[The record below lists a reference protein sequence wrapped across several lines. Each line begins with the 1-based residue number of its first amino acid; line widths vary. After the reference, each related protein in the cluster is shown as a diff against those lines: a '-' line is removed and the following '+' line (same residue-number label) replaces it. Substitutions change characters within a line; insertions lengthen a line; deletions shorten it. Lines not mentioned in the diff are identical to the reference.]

1 MIIKCKMCGGDI
13 QFNPGDTNG
22 QCDHCGCTTTFP
34 KLPDEQRAN
43 LFNRANHFRRQCEFD
58 KAMAAYEHILEED
71 DTDAEAHW
79 GIVLSK
85 FGIEYVEDPVTH
97 ERIPTCHRAQ
107 VISILSDE
115 DYQNALKYAPDTYS
129 REIYEK
135 EAKRIAEIQK
145 GILAISSQE
154 KPYDVF
160 ICYKE
165 TDDSGSRTKDSTL
178 AQEIYYQLTNEGYKV
193 FFSRITLEDKLGQE
207 YEPYI
212 FAALNSAKVMLVVG
226 TRPEFFNAVWVKNE
240 WNRYLALMKND
251 RKRVLIPCYRDMDPY
266 DLPEELSSLQSQDMG
281 KIGFMQDIIHG
292 VKKVLGS
299 DKQTAPN
306 VTVQAA
312 GPGIASLHKRAVL
325 FLEDNDWD
333 SATEYFDRILDID
346 PEYAPAYIGKVQ
358 VKNKVRREA
367 DLARCREPISSDPD
381 FQKAV
386 RFADE
391 KQKAIYNGYNR
402 AIIDRI
408 ELERKEAA
416 YREAVALENR
426 AAVEADF
433 LAAAKKYDSAGE
445 IRDAKDRAA
454 NCRAKASSA
463 KAEAEKAA
471 AVYKAQMERER
482 KERARQ
488 EEERRLAEEKRRA
501 EEAERQRKEEELRK
515 ENRKR
520 ATKIGALVAAI
531 VLLLAGG
538 YYLFENVI
546 HPGIKYNQ
554 AQSLLNDGK
563 YDEAYT
569 AFEAMGDYGD
579 SSNKLLE
586 INYRRAESYLAEK
599 DFANARKY
607 FALAGAYSDAN
618 QQIQNIDN
626 YIAAQTDYENGDLI
640 SAGAKYKNLGSF
652 SDAAAQLESISSTL
666 YTQTKA
672 ALESKNYKDAFDLL
686 TILGDYSDCPT
697 LMAGI
702 DENYNLAL
710 QHWND
715 GEKFQAEQELQA
727 LIGWREASDKLSAL
741 RLEIADNAYTN
752 GDYEQALS
760 YYGMFQETDEIKAK
774 ITAAQRGQNYL
785 EAEAALE
792 SGDLETAYTKFIAA
806 GNHADASD
814 QATKLV
820 QYEQAKNLVSEGKY
834 KEAREIYTS
843 LGNYLDAP
851 EKITSCDESIYA
863 EAKAALENGNISD
876 AYDSFTLISGY
887 SDSAEIVS
895 KIENDYQAALDHI
908 EKQEWFEAESI
919 LLNLRGWSDVDSTL
933 ELLWRKIGDNA
944 LTKKNYDQA
953 IAYYNKLPAR
963 SEDIEAK
970 LTTAIQG
977 KNYTEGLSALASG
990 KLDNALEKFTAA
1002 GEFEDSAAQAAQITA
1017 YQQAGSYLSEEK
1029 YQEARAIYLQLG
1041 DYLQSAEKLE
1051 SCNAT
1056 IYGEATELKANGDYA
1071 KANELF
1077 VLISGYA
1084 DSTDIASQFKT
1095 DYQAAADLLKEGS
1108 YDDAYVAFTALKN
1121 YSDSPTKAKESMYQK
1136 AESLKEAG
1144 SIDDAVV
1151 IYSGLGDYKDSAEK
1165 ISICLY
1171 DKAET
1176 QVADGKTDEA
1186 IATFE
1191 SISNY
1196 SDSSERAK
1204 SLRYNKA
1211 KALRSNGELQAARQ
1225 EYEVLGDYSDSA
1237 DLLVQVLT
1245 EIADKAMDEKDY
1257 ATALSAYQGLEQT
1270 DYIKEREYMLAQ
1282 LCYDE
1287 GHFAEATSA
1296 YENLGQYELSL
1307 SKLPIAR
1314 YAWADQ
1320 LFNNGEYEKAAEQ
1333 FTLLGDMTD
1342 SATRAN
1348 ESIYQLSSEKLTA
1361 KSYDEAKVF
1370 FSNIADYKDAST
1382 LAKECDYRKATD
1394 LLAEGKDKEAETLF
1408 KSLGEY
1414 SDSKTKAEEC
1424 IYNQAET
1431 LFNAKKYAE
1440 AKPLYDTIT
1449 FSDSQ
1454 TKSKQCIYN
1463 QAEIL
1468 FAAGKY
1474 AEAKPLYDSIDY
1486 SDSQTKS
1493 KQCVYNQ
1500 AEALFAAK
1508 KYNDASKMY
1517 ASIDYLDSKD
1527 KAKLSTYQEAETYY
1541 SGNQFAE
1548 AEAIFLSL
1556 NDYSDSANR
1565 AKDCHLQQ
1573 GIVLMDAGDYRGALE
1588 FYETV
1593 EYDNS
1598 ADLAAKCHYEL
1609 GRISH
1614 LAGKTDEAV
1623 AEYAYAVS
1631 LSEACSALLSAAKDY
1646 SVINEPEKAIQTLWL
1661 IRNQED
1667 AQNELSKV
1675 ASAAIQN
1682 EKIDLALLAYS
1693 VFEEHPEIDFV
1704 DLYQNT
1710 SYDSI
1715 TVKTDN
1721 CSLLAEDLEF
1731 KEYTMYHFATMARDY
1746 GLYDVAAQAYSDLG
1760 EYSDSANK
1768 VLETKYDQGK
1778 AKRAVADWDG
1788 AVKAFTEAG
1797 TYSDAETQINETRY
1811 QEASA
1816 KEKDGDQQGAYDIF
1830 ISLGEYSD
1838 SFIRANKPYYDLGI
1852 TKQAA
1857 GEWDAAVAAFEHAG
1871 TYSDA
1876 ATQIL
1881 ATRYAE
1887 GKAKRSVADWEGAIK
1902 AFTEAGTYSDSA
1914 TQAKDIQYQQAKQ
1927 LLEEK
1932 QYQRAYDLFKNIQG
1946 YKDVDTLI
1954 NDPSFAIIIK
1964 VDDIRKQIDNGG
1976 NLIFGE
1982 YEQDN
1987 NVANGKEGIEW
1998 IVLEK
2003 SDNKVLLLSKMG
2015 LDAVPFNNKSPNRK
2029 DRFVTWET
2037 CSLRSW
2043 LNNDFIK
2050 LAFEDIEQKMI
2061 STVLIDNSIKQAAS
2075 GSNDTYDKIFL
2086 LSYHEVHDI
2095 YFSDVDKPIL
2105 CSPTAYAISR
2115 STNEYG
2121 SVKEESTWWLRSP
2134 GYNYQTA
2141 SVANRSRSVETRSSF
2156 MTSRHVC
2163 VRPALW
2169 LDLSIINSEV
2179 AP

>member
-1 MIIKCKMCGGDI
+1 MAEIFSSI
-13 QFNPGDTNG
+13 
-22 QCDHCGCTTTFP
+22 TFP

-115 DYQNALKYAPDTYS
+115 DYQNALKYAPDAYS

-207 YEPYI
+207 YEPYV

-240 WNRYLALMKND
+240 WSRYLALMKND
-251 RKRVLIPCYRDMDPY
+251 RKRVLIPCYRDMDAY

-292 VKKVLGS
+292 VKKVLGA
-299 DKQTAPN
+299 DKQNTQN

-312 GPGIASLHKRAVL
+312 GPGVASLHKRAML
-325 FLEDNDWD
+325 FLEDSDWD

-358 VKNKVRREA
+358 VKNNVRREA
-367 DLARCREPISSDPD
+367 DLARCREPISNDPD

-402 AIIDRI
+402 AILDRI

-416 YREAVALENR
+416 YREAIALEHR

-433 LAAAKKYDSAGE
+433 LAAARKYDSAGD

-454 NCRAKASSA
+454 NCRAKASAA

-471 AVYKAQMERER
+471 AVYREQMERER
-482 KERARQ
+482 RERARQ
-488 EEERRLAEEKRRA
+488 EEERRLAEEMRRA

-515 ENRKR
+515 ESRKR
-520 ATKIGALVAAI
+520 ATRIGVLVAAI
-531 VLLLAGG
+531 VLLFAGG

-546 HPGIKYNQ
+546 HPRIKYNQ
-554 AQSLLNDGK
+554 AQSLLVEGK
-563 YDEAYT
+563 YDEAYS
-569 AFEAMGDYGD
+569 AFEAMGDFSD
-579 SSNKLLE
+579 SPNKLLE
-586 INYRRAESYLAEK
+586 INYRKAESYLNAK
-599 DFANARKY
+599 DFSNARKC
-607 FALAGAYSDAN
+607 FVLSSAYSDAN
-618 QQIQNIDN
+618 QQIQNIDD
-626 YIAAQTDYENGDLI
+626 YIAAQTDYENGNLI
-640 SAGAKYKNLGSF
+640 SAGEKYKNLGSF
-652 SDAAAQLESISSTL
+652 SDASVQLDSISSTL
-666 YTQTKA
+666 YAQAKI
-672 ALESKNYKDAFDLL
+672 ALESKNYKDAFNLL

-702 DENYNLAL
+702 DDDYKLAL

-715 GEKFQAEQELQA
+715 GEKFQAEEELQS
-727 LIGWREASDKLSAL
+727 LIGWREAADNLASL
-741 RLEIADNAYTN
+741 RLEIADDAYAK
-752 GDYEQALS
+752 GDYDQALA
-760 YYGMFQETDEIKAK
+760 YYGKLTETDEIKAK
-774 ITAAQRGQNYL
+774 INTAQRGKNYL
-785 EAEAALE
+785 EATAALK
-792 SGDLETAYTKFIAA
+792 SGELETAYTKFIAA
-806 GNHADASD
+806 GNHADATE

-820 QYEQAKNLVSEGKY
+820 LYEQANNLVSEGKY

-843 LGNYLDAP
+843 LGNYLDVP
-851 EKITSCDESIYA
+851 QKLTSCDEAIYT
-863 EAKAALENGNISD
+863 EAKSALENGNISG
-876 AYDSFTLISGY
+876 AYDSFAFISGY
-887 SDSAEIVS
+887 SDSAEIVA
-895 KIENDYQAALDHI
+895 KIEDDYQAALDHI

-933 ELLWRKIGDNA
+933 EFLWKKIGDNA
-944 LTKKNYDQA
+944 LAEKNYDQA
-953 IAYYNKLPAR
+953 IAYYKKLPAR
-963 SEDIEAK
+963 SEAIATK
-970 LTTAIQG
+970 LNIAIQG
-977 KNYTEGLSALASG
+977 RNYTEGLSALASG

-1002 GEFEDSAAQAAQITA
+1002 GEFEDAATQVAQITA
-1017 YQQAGSYLSEEK
+1017 YQQAEAYFSEGK
-1029 YQEARAIYLQLG
+1029 YQEARSIYIQLG
-1041 DYLQSAEKLE
+1041 DYLKSTEKLE
-1051 SCNAT
+1051 SCNSA
-1056 IYGEATELKANGDYA
+1056 IYSKATELKANGDYA

-1077 VLISGYA
+1077 VLISGYSNSA
-1084 DSTDIASQFKT
+1084 DIASQFKT
-1095 DYQAAADLLKEGS
+1095 DYQAAADLLKKGS
-1108 YDDAYVAFTALKN
+1108 YDDAYAAYTALKN
-1121 YSDSPTKAKESMYQK
+1121 YSDSSTKAKESMYLK

-1165 ISICLY
+1165 INICLY
-1171 DKAET
+1171 SKAEI
-1176 QVADGKTDEA
+1176 QIADGKTDEA

-1196 SDSSERAK
+1196 NDSSDRAK
-1204 SLRYNKA
+1204 SLRYEKA
-1211 KALRSNGELQAARQ
+1211 KALRANGELQAARK
-1225 EYEVLGDYSDSA
+1225 EYEVLGDYSDSE

-1245 EIADKAMDEKDY
+1245 EMADKAMDEKDY

-1296 YENLGQYELSL
+1296 YDNLGQYELSL

-1320 LFNNGEYEKAAEQ
+1320 LFNKGEYEKAAEQ
-1333 FTLLGDMTD
+1333 FALLGDMTD

-1348 ESIYQLSSEKLTA
+1348 ESIYQLASEKLTVKNYDDA
-1361 KSYDEAKVF
+1361 KDLF
-1370 FSNIADYKDAST
+1370 IGIADYKDAGT

-1394 LLAEGKDKEAETLF
+1394 LLVEGKNKEAESLF
-1408 KSLGEY
+1408 KSLGDY

-1424 IYNQAET
+1424 IYNQAEI
-1431 LFNAKKYAE
+1431 LFTAKKYDE
-1440 AKPLYDTIT
+1440 AKLLYDTIT
-1449 FSDSQ
+1449 YSDSQ
-1454 TKSKQCIYN
+1454 TKSKQCVYN
-1463 QAEIL
+1463 QAEAL
-1468 FAAGKY
+1468 FVAGKY
-1474 AEAKPLYDSIDY
+1474 AEAKPLYDSIDF

-1541 SGNQFAE
+1541 SSNKYAE
-1548 AEAIFLSL
+1548 AEVIFLSL
-1556 NDYSDSANR
+1556 KDYSDSADR
-1565 AKDCHLQQ
+1565 AKDSHLQQ
-1573 GIVLMDAGDYRGALE
+1573 GIVLMDAEDYSGALE
-1588 FYETV
+1588 FFETV
-1593 EYDNS
+1593 EYENS

-1631 LSEACSALLSAAKDY
+1631 LPEARSALLSVAKDY

-1667 AQNELSKV
+1667 AQNELTKIGTS
-1675 ASAAIQN
+1675 ASQKGN
-1682 EKIDLALLAYS
+1682 NDLALLVYS
-1693 VFEEHPEIDFV
+1693 VFDEHPGIAFT
-1704 DLYQNT
+1704 DLFQGT
-1710 SYDSI
+1710 SYDSYKA
-1715 TVKTDN
+1715 VVGR
-1721 CSLLAEDLEF
+1721 CSLFPDNFEF
-1731 KEYTMYHFATMARDY
+1731 KEYVKYHFASMARDT
-1746 GLYDVAAQAYSDLG
+1746 GLYDVSVQAYTDLG
-1760 EYSDSANK
+1760 EYSD
-1768 VLETKYDQGK
+1768 
-1778 AKRAVADWDG
+1778 AV
-1788 AVKAFTEAG
+1788 
-1797 TYSDAETQINETRY
+1797 TQLNETYY
-1811 QEASA
+1811 QKASA
-1816 KEKDGDQQGAYDIF
+1816 IEERGDQQGAYDIF
-1830 ISLGEYSD
+1830 ICLGEYKD
-1838 SFIRANKPYYDLGI
+1838 SFERANKPYYDLG
-1852 TKQAA
+1852 
-1857 GEWDAAVAAFEHAG
+1857 
-1871 TYSDA
+1871 
-1876 ATQIL
+1876 L
-1881 ATRYAE
+1881 AE
-1887 GKAKRSVADWEGAIK
+1887 KKASKWE
-1902 AFTEAGTYSDSA
+1902 
-1914 TQAKDIQYQQAKQ
+1914 
-1927 LLEEK
+1927 LL
-1932 QYQRAYDLFKNIQG
+1932 F
-1946 YKDVDTLI
+1946 
-1954 NDPSFAIIIK
+1954 
-1964 VDDIRKQIDNGG
+1964 
-1976 NLIFGE
+1976 
-1982 YEQDN
+1982 
-1987 NVANGKEGIEW
+1987 
-1998 IVLEK
+1998 
-2003 SDNKVLLLSKMG
+2003 
-2015 LDAVPFNNKSPNRK
+2015 
-2029 DRFVTWET
+2029 
-2037 CSLRSW
+2037 
-2043 LNNDFIK
+2043 
-2050 LAFEDIEQKMI
+2050 
-2061 STVLIDNSIKQAAS
+2061 TVLQGAK
-2075 GSNDTYDKIFL
+2075 
-2086 LSYHEVHDI
+2086 
-2095 YFSDVDKPIL
+2095 
-2105 CSPTAYAISR
+2105 
-2115 STNEYG
+2115 
-2121 SVKEESTWWLRSP
+2121 
-2134 GYNYQTA
+2134 
-2141 SVANRSRSVETRSSF
+2141 
-2156 MTSRHVC
+2156 
-2163 VRPALW
+2163 
-2169 LDLSIINSEV
+2169 
-2179 AP
+2179 